1 MKRINKKITIKIM
14 NIEHKNL
21 AAAGW
26 AKLSLP
32 EQLANIGSEVE
43 RAINWKE
50 KGNLEYS
57 DKAFFRSLELLS
69 LSLDAEENKHRL
81 KELARLYE
89 ALVDYFKG
97 ENVFASSARSWRN
110 YFYSF
115 NWLARK

>member
-1 MKRINKKITIKIM
+1 MS
-14 NIEHKNL
+14 L
-21 AAAGW
+21 A
-26 AKLSLP
+26 
-32 EQLANIGSEVE
+32 EQMANIGSEVE
-43 RAINWKE
+43 RAIKWQE

-69 LSLDAEENKHRL
+69 LFLDCQKNRARL

-97 ENVFASSARSWRN
+97 ENIFSSSAELWRK
-110 YFYSF
+110 YFYAF

>member
-1 MKRINKKITIKIM
+1 MKM
-14 NIEHKNL
+14 EHKNL
-21 AAAGW
+21 AAGKW
-26 AKLSLP
+26 AELTLA

-43 RAINWKE
+43 RAIKWKE
-50 KGNLEYS
+50 KGNFEYS

-69 LSLDAEENKHRL
+69 MSLNVQKKGSRL

-97 ENVFASSARSWRN
+97 KNVFASSDQLWRK
-110 YFYSF
+110 YFYGF

>member
-1 MKRINKKITIKIM
+1 MSID
-14 NIEHKNL
+14 HKNL
-21 AAAGW
+21 AAGKW
-26 AKLSLP
+26 AELTLA

-43 RAINWKE
+43 RAIKWKE

-57 DKAFFRSLELLS
+57 EKAFFRSLELLS
-69 LSLDAEENKHRL
+69 LSLDAKKNKDRL

-97 ENVFASSARSWRN
+97 ANTFASSDQLWRK

>member
-1 MKRINKKITIKIM
+1 M
-14 NIEHKNL
+14 NIEHQNS
-21 AAAGW
+21 ASGGW
-26 AKLSLP
+26 TKLSLP
-32 EQLANIGSEVE
+32 EQLSNIGSEVE
-43 RAINWKE
+43 RAIKWKE
-50 KGNLEYS
+50 KGNPEYS

-69 LSLDAEENKHRL
+69 LSLDAKKNSHRL

-97 ENVFASSARSWRN
+97 KNIFASSDQLWRN